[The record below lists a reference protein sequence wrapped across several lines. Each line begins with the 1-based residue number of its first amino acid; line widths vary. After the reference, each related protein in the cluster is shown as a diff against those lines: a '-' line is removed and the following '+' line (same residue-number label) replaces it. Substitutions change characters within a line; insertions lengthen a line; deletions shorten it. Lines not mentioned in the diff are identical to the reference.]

1 MKKILWIAGRV
12 PSPLFSG
19 DALYSAGM
27 LTALSRTE
35 RATVTVVGTRRENR
49 PIEDRLLRLPRTAF
63 TEAPWP
69 RRFGLLSLLTSLP
82 RDAYSLAPPSIG
94 TALAELL
101 DQHWDWIV
109 FDHARSAA
117 FLPTVLQQRK
127 RASICYVAH
136 NAEGKIRPEIA
147 KDFANPLRRS
157 IMRWDA
163 EKYRR
168 LERRIVD
175 AADSIL
181 CITEAD
187 ATYFAP
193 SGKTTFVVPPIY
205 LGTIA
210 PSDRIEPARPR
221 SILLLGS
228 FEWVAKQRNLEHIV
242 GTLLPALKSKN
253 VTLDVVGNVPED
265 IKARYAHERPNLVFH
280 GPVADLAGVL
290 AKSRGGLVAETL
302 GGGFKLKLLDYAFA
316 RLPVF
321 GLRMAVDG
329 TTADEQSA
337 MYLADTMEGLANAI
351 IDGIDDL
358 PALNRNQTRLFEL
371 MSNRFG
377 LEQGTERLRDILFRK
392 D

>member
-1 MKKILWIAGRV
+1 MKKILWIAGRF

-175 AADSIL
+175 ATDSIL

-205 LGTIA
+205 L
-210 PSDRIEPARPR
+210 
-221 SILLLGS
+221 
-228 FEWVAKQRNLEHIV
+228 
-242 GTLLPALKSKN
+242 
-253 VTLDVVGNVPED
+253 
-265 IKARYAHERPNLVFH
+265 
-280 GPVADLAGVL
+280 
-290 AKSRGGLVAETL
+290 
-302 GGGFKLKLLDYAFA
+302 
-316 RLPVF
+316 
-321 GLRMAVDG
+321 
-329 TTADEQSA
+329 
-337 MYLADTMEGLANAI
+337 
-351 IDGIDDL
+351 
-358 PALNRNQTRLFEL
+358 
-371 MSNRFG
+371 
-377 LEQGTERLRDILFRK
+377 
-392 D
+392 

>member
-12 PSPLFSG
+12 PSPLFTG

-35 RATVTVVGTRRENR
+35 QAAVTVVGTRRENQ

-63 TEAPWP
+63 PEPPWP
-69 RRFGLLSLLTSLP
+69 RRSGILSLLTSLP
-82 RDAYSLAPPSIG
+82 RDAYCLAPPPIG
-94 TALAELL
+94 TTLTELL
-101 DQHWDWIV
+101 TQEWDWIV

-127 RASICYVAH
+127 QASICYVAH
-136 NAEGKIRPEIA
+136 NAEGKIRSKIA
-147 KDFANPLRRS
+147 KDFDSPLRRS

-163 EKYRR
+163 EKYRQ
-168 LERRIVD
+168 LEQRIVE
-175 AADSIL
+175 AADSIV
-181 CITEAD
+181 CITDAD
-187 ATYFAP
+187 AAYFAP

-210 PSDRIEPARPR
+210 PSDRIEPTRPR

-228 FEWVAKQRNLEHIV
+228 FEWAAKQRNLEHIV
-242 GTLLPALKSKN
+242 GTLVPVLKSKN
-253 VTLDVVGNVPED
+253 VTLDVVGNVPGN
-265 IKARYAHERPNLVFH
+265 IQARYAHERPNLVFH
-280 GPVADLAGVL
+280 GPVADLSGVL
-290 AKSRGGLVAETL
+290 AKSRGGLAAETL

-316 RLPVF
+316 RLPIF
-321 GLRMAVDG
+321 GLRTAVDG

-337 MYLADTMEGLANAI
+337 MYLAGTMEGLANAI
-351 IDGIDDL
+351 IGSIDDL
-358 PALNRNQTRLFEL
+358 AALNGNQAKLFEL
-371 MSNRFG
+371 MSSRFG
-377 LEQGTERLRDILFRK
+377 LEQGTERLRDILFRS

>member
-1 MKKILWIAGRV
+1 MKKILWIAGRF

-69 RRFGLLSLLTSLP
+69 RRFGLLSLLTPLP

-94 TALAELL
+94 AALAELL

-117 FLPTVLQQRK
+117 FLPTVLQRQK

-157 IMRWDA
+157 IAAGMPKSIDWA
-163 EKYRR
+163 THRR
-168 LERRIVD
+168 RHRLHSLHHRGGRDLLRRRQYLHGT
-175 AADSIL
+175 A
-181 CITEAD
+181 
-187 ATYFAP
+187 
-193 SGKTTFVVPPIY
+193 IY

-210 PSDRIEPARPR
+210 PSIASNRPGQSICHSARSNR
-221 SILLLGS
+221 SQSGNPS
-228 FEWVAKQRNLEHIV
+228 TCY
-242 GTLLPALKSKN
+242 TLLQTKQN
-253 VTLDVVGNVPED
+253 VTLDVVGNV
-265 IKARYAHERPNLVFH
+265 RRTSRPFS
-280 GPVADLAGVL
+280 P
-290 AKSRGGLVAETL
+290 
-302 GGGFKLKLLDYAFA
+302 
-316 RLPVF
+316 
-321 GLRMAVDG
+321 
-329 TTADEQSA
+329 
-337 MYLADTMEGLANAI
+337 
-351 IDGIDDL
+351 
-358 PALNRNQTRLFEL
+358 
-371 MSNRFG
+371 
-377 LEQGTERLRDILFRK
+377 
-392 D
+392 